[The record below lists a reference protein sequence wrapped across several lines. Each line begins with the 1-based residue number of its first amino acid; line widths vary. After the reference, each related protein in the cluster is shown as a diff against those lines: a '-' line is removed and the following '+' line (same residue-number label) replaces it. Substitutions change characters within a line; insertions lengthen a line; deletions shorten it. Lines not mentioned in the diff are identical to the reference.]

1 MRDPRLPTAETE
13 RLYRSMT
20 EAQLHEAQR
29 AFDLDGSTGGD
40 RVFVRGRLKL
50 IRTILQ
56 ERERAEAAER
66 DAMREMGDERDPED
80 VS

>member
-13 RLYRSMT
+13 RLYRSMS
-20 EAQLHEAQR
+20 EEQLAQAQA
-29 AFDLDGSTGGD
+29 AFDFDASSGAD

-50 IRTILQ
+50 IRTIL
-56 ERERAEAAER
+56 RERAEAAEL

-80 VS
+80 VP